1 MKPTNPCSNVDN
13 KYNTFWNQV
22 LQRLRLMSWT
32 DFIISTDLSVLW
44 RRHLVWAKKDG
55 DNLVDIVTGRFA
67 STMVFLS
74 LLFSAEVGTY
84 FSPSDIT
91 TQIRHALANVLG
103 GNDET
108 TFDVYKGSNEGFQ
121 CATGIALL
129 VSMVLTGC
137 AIFSNYAAWGAFR
150 GLSKQN
156 APIIFR
162 STVGLYAAQLPSR
175 LTVVAVYSF
184 SVWLGT
190 YTC

>member
-1 MKPTNPCSNVDN
+1 
-13 KYNTFWNQV
+13 
-22 LQRLRLMSWT
+22 MSWT

-55 DNLVDIVTGRFA
+55 GDLVGIVTGRFA

-84 FSPSDIT
+84 FSPSDLA
-91 TQIRHALANVLG
+91 TQVRHALEHVLSDNDNNSSWDAIYPGANHA
-103 GNDET
+103 
-108 TFDVYKGSNEGFQ
+108 FQ

-137 AIFSNYAAWGAFR
+137 AVFANYAAWGAFR

-184 SVWLGT
+184 FVWLGT
-190 YTC
+190 YIYVYIHVRTHSHAASSSI